1 MMLYTAAA
9 STGREEPHRVIPQEE
24 ARWRHAPHLSGGTVH
39 CSGFMLVH
47 ATCCVCSCSRA
58 TCIQHVVYAH
68 AAVLHVYSMLCM
80 LMQSCYMYTAC
91 CVCSC
96 SRATC
101 IQHVV
106 YAHAA
111 VLHVYS
117 MLCTFMQ
124 SCYMYTACCV
134 CSCSHVTFL
143 TRPSSRLAIF
153 LVCVCYVYREGLGT
167 RLVVSIPILLR
178 LKLQ

>member
-47 ATCCVCSCSRA
+47 ATCLV
-58 TCIQHVVYAH
+58 
-68 AAVLHVYSMLCM
+68 VLHVYSMLCM
-80 LMQSCYMYTAC
+80 LMQSYY
-91 CVCSC
+91 
-96 SRATC
+96 

-111 VLHVYS
+111 
-117 MLCTFMQ
+117 T
-124 SCYMYTACCV
+124 
-134 CSCSHVTFL
+134 
-143 TRPSSRLAIF
+143 
-153 LVCVCYVYREGLGT
+153 
-167 RLVVSIPILLR
+167 
-178 LKLQ
+178 